1 MRGAVKGRKIVHEQ
15 AVAQAW
21 WGSYFD
27 REKRLAPF
35 GKYLKKLRNDGPNRS
50 AEIASA
56 FKAMEKSGLNV
67 KVRKIPKG

>member
-1 MRGAVKGRKIVHEQ
+1 MRGAVKGRKIALEQ
-15 AVAQAW
+15 AAAAAW

-27 REKRLAPF
+27 RENRLAPF
-35 GKYLKKLRNDGPNRS
+35 GKYLKKMRGGGLNRA